1 MVRLLLTHGVEV
13 NVVDQQGRTALMV
26 AASEGHL
33 TTARL
38 LLDHGRLPLFD
49 LFLYKQQVLEAS
61 AVGQTGFSLLQMH
74 FTLKSVNVNSATTIT
89 NAFKLST
96 VWKKYKIATFFFML
110 LQVCD
115 FFLCNFNSKYFFT
128 L

>member
-1 MVRLLLTHGVEV
+1 MRLLLTHGVEV

-49 LFLYKQQVLEAS
+49 FAPV
-61 AVGQTGFSLLQMH
+61 
-74 FTLKSVNVNSATTIT
+74 
-89 NAFKLST
+89 
-96 VWKKYKIATFFFML
+96 
-110 LQVCD
+110 
-115 FFLCNFNSKYFFT
+115 
-128 L
+128 